1 MNSADGWSTKGQASS
16 YFITNVKAPTA
27 SVRVR
32 PTMLVITNVNAA
44 PATCPHWWSALSKG
58 TRAVARHEC
67 IHSMLLLDSDD
78 GTDLTSGPY
87 VLLILSIYFVNI
99 VMILRFN

>member
-1 MNSADGWSTKGQASS
+1 MVHEGPSKLVFYHKREGTYRIGESETDHARYHKRERSTCH
-16 YFITNVKAPTA
+16 
-27 SVRVR
+27 
-32 PTMLVITNVNAA
+32 
-44 PATCPHWWSALSKG
+44 TCPHWWSALSKG